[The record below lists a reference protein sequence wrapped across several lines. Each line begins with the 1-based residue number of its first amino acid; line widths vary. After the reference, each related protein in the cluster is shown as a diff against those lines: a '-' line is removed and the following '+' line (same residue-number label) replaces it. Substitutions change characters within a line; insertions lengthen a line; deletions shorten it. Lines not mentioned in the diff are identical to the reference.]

1 MHNCSPMASIA
12 LGRSLMATALLANGR
27 DEGENLQMRIQGTG
41 PIGTIITEA
50 SSALTCRG
58 MVGYPSADAASVPE
72 LVGMNEAA
80 TLRLTRTHPFWKRPY
95 TGTIALRC
103 GEIAEDVVQYLA
115 MSEQTPA
122 SMGLSVEWDAE
133 AGCVKAAEGWLV
145 TLLPGWEETEVAV
158 VETNIK
164 TFPNMDTSGSSRPD
178 AICQHM
184 MRELRGEFQAEQT
197 PTFRCP
203 CSKSRLA
210 TAVMMLGKEEVLN
223 IIEEKEN
230 VEAKCDWCGTPHVL
244 TPEEEISVGGQGH
257 VIILGAGLVGSLC
270 AVVLLQKGFKVH
282 LFERYQDIRS
292 IPSAGRSINLS
303 VTSRGLRAIKALGGT
318 LYSDIIANLTTK
330 VMGRIIHMPDG
341 KAIFQRYGKDNTE
354 HNYSVSRLDLNKF
367 LLNAAADAGAELH
380 FDHGLLESSDFLT
393 GGSIGSCLHFKR
405 GTGFLK
411 VHADCPVI
419 ACDGAGSRVRYA
431 LRRCG
436 LTEFTED
443 LLTRGYKEVLFPKPE
458 EGREFGATGEH
469 GEACDGRLGLH
480 IWPRGDH
487 MLMALANRDGSF
499 TGTIYMDNQG
509 EEEAFAAFTDT
520 PEGRAKC
527 SQFCEKY
534 YSDAIPHVGGLESLV
549 NQIVK
554 NPTGILGT
562 VRATKWTSQGKV
574 LLIGDSCHAMVPF
587 FGQGCN
593 CGFEDTLW
601 LSKLIDSYCC
611 DAGKVSAEKCTGEN
625 FAACFAAVEAERK
638 PSADAICEM
647 ALENFLEMRDK
658 TGDVKF
664 QVLKKVENRLEN
676 VFPDKFRSRYAMVC
690 YGGEGNV
697 SYANAKD
704 LGIVQ
709 ASILEKL
716 WDSSGGIAPEQV
728 NSIELDEAEKLID
741 QLLVPRQKE
750 LGIDLSTIKH

>member
-1 MHNCSPMASIA
+1 M
-12 LGRSLMATALLANGR
+12 
-27 DEGENLQMRIQGTG
+27 
-41 PIGTIITEA
+41 
-50 SSALTCRG
+50 
-58 MVGYPSADAASVPE
+58 
-72 LVGMNEAA
+72 
-80 TLRLTRTHPFWKRPY
+80 
-95 TGTIALRC
+95 
-103 GEIAEDVVQYLA
+103 
-115 MSEQTPA
+115 
-122 SMGLSVEWDAE
+122 AE
-133 AGCVKAAEGWLV
+133 AEELTAA
-145 TLLPGWEETEVAV
+145 
-158 VETNIK
+158 K
-164 TFPNMDTSGSSRPD
+164 
-178 AICQHM
+178 
-184 MRELRGEFQAEQT
+184 
-197 PTFRCP
+197 
-203 CSKSRLA
+203 
-210 TAVMMLGKEEVLN
+210 
-223 IIEEKEN
+223 
-230 VEAKCDWCGTPHVL
+230 
-244 TPEEEISVGGQGH
+244 EISVGGQGH

-303 VTSRGLRAIKALGGT
+303 VTSRGLRAIKALGGN

-341 KAIFQRYGKDNTE
+341 KAIFQRYGKDDTE

-380 FDHGLLESSDFLT
+380 FDHALLESSDFLT
-393 GGSIGSCLHFKR
+393 DGSIGSCLHFKR
-405 GTGFLK
+405 GADFLK
-411 VHADCPVI
+411 VRADCPVI

-458 EGREFGATGEH
+458 EGSPGFGATGCDG

-499 TGTIYMDNQG
+499 TGTIYMDNEG

-601 LSKLIDSYCC
+601 LSKLIDRYCC
-611 DAGKVSAEKCTGEN
+611 DAGKVSAEKCTAEN

-638 PSADAICEM
+638 PSADAICDM

-704 LGIVQ
+704 LGTVQ